1 MQLYTVESGPHTMLD
16 DIMYVRACSG
26 HAPEMRLDP
35 KKLYKKRQTLG
46 LDRNGQYRPA
56 DHSGPRY
63 AFYYTDFAGLM
74 EIWRNNGITPRSVR
88 HGIRSN
94 TFVFFTPTVTS
105 DGDCPE
111 ACKVHMN
118 KNNIQFTVDLG
129 LMLFDQLECYYTDDG
144 FIAVRADYVPAA
156 YWCQIFDVLTG
167 YYYFIRPFK
176 IAPGH
181 WTQVLSRPAEPNDT
195 RNIRDI
201 VQMPCYICGTDMW
214 AGMVNCFQCG
224 NPIIYEEEVV
234 PAFDDHFSGLPA
246 TSITAIDKDTLFK
259 FRIRVTEGRKARGY
273 QFNITYRVKLPSTTV
288 LSSSWTTGRRSY
300 QRQGERWDQHYVI
313 AHRKKVA
320 NGEYPEGTVEQALD
334 ADPVWRLELANR
346 LLRCNLD
353 FSPAQVLKSKY
364 CRYAFE
370 KAIELGELSRENI
383 GKRVRTTVTAKDD
396 DDE

>member
-1 MQLYTVESGPHTMLD
+1 
-16 DIMYVRACSG
+16 
-26 HAPEMRLDP
+26 
-35 KKLYKKRQTLG
+35 
-46 LDRNGQYRPA
+46 
-56 DHSGPRY
+56 
-63 AFYYTDFAGLM
+63 
-74 EIWRNNGITPRSVR
+74 
-88 HGIRSN
+88 
-94 TFVFFTPTVTS
+94 
-105 DGDCPE
+105 
-111 ACKVHMN
+111 
-118 KNNIQFTVDLG
+118 
-129 LMLFDQLECYYTDDG
+129 
-144 FIAVRADYVPAA
+144 
-156 YWCQIFDVLTG
+156 
-167 YYYFIRPFK
+167 
-176 IAPGH
+176 
-181 WTQVLSRPAEPNDT
+181 
-195 RNIRDI
+195 
-201 VQMPCYICGTDMW
+201 MPCYICGTDMW
-214 AGMVNCFQCG
+214 AGTVNCFQCG

-383 GKRVRTTVTAKDD
+383 GKRIRTTVTAKDD